1 LSRAGLSA
9 EVLDLAEEIL
19 ADLGQAERLSRTGL
33 RRRMRRNVLKT
44 LLRRYRSSA
53 DLGQDPP
60 LSRTGLDP

>member
-1 LSRAGLSA
+1 
-9 EVLDLAEEIL
+9 VLDLAEEIL

-44 LLRRYRSSA
+44 LLRWYRSSA

-60 LSRTGLDP
+60 LSPTGLDP